1 MTVSQLDGDGQSSSL
16 APLIW
21 LMMTIMV
28 MVTVMTTTTKMMQ
41 GAAPASSPLP
51 PLDGNAE
58 MERCARKESA
68 EGGRGSDVR
77 PQRARTRQEVAG
89 KGGQGMAWGRG
100 GAPST
105 AERLKRLQENK
116 P

>member
-28 MVTVMTTTTKMMQ
+28 MVMTTTTKMMQ

-77 PQRARTRQEVAG
+77 PQRARTRQEVGG
-89 KGGQGMAWGRG
+89 KGGQRMAWGRG